1 MTFGESLKEVV
12 AGKKVRREEWDDD
25 GTYLAMAENKL
36 MIFKP
41 EDEKLHPLIV
51 STEDIKGDD
60 WVSISGGM

>member
-1 MTFGESLKEVV
+1 MKFGEGLEKVV
-12 AGKKVRREEWDDD
+12 SGNKIRREEWEDD
-25 GTYLAMAENKL
+25 GTYLAIAENKL

-51 STEDIKGDD
+51 SAEDIKGDD